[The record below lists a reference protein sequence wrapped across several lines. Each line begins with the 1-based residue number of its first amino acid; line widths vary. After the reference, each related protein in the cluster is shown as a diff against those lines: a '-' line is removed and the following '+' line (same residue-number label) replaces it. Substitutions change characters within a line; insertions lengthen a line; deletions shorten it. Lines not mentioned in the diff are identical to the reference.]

1 MYTIIA
7 STNRNHSYSARVA
20 KYYQTLLES
29 HDIKAELIDLNTLP
43 PDYIVSCLYEN
54 AGTHPEFNKIREK
67 VKYTTK
73 FVFVI
78 PEYNGSFPGI
88 LKAFIDGLEYPG
100 SMKGKKAG
108 LIGISSGDQGSA
120 LSMSHFSDIL
130 NYLGCHVLAAKP
142 RLAGIE
148 RNFSFKEADF
158 SAALYHQLLDEHV
171 QKLIDF

>member
-7 STNRNHSYSARVA
+7 STNRNQSYSSRVA
-20 KYYQTLLES
+20 EYYKKLLAA
-29 HDIKAELIDLNTLP
+29 HDITAEVIDLNTLP

-67 VKYTTK
+67 VKCTTK
-73 FVFVI
+73 FVFII

-88 LKAFIDGLEYPG
+88 LKAFIDGLEYPD
-100 SMKGKKAG
+100 SMKGKKAA
-108 LIGISSGDQGSA
+108 LIGISSGDQGSS

-142 RLAGIE
+142 RLSGIE
-148 RNFSFKEADF
+148 NNFSFENADF
-158 SAALYHQLLDEHV
+158 TTGLYHQLLDEHV
-171 QKLIDF
+171 KKLISF